1 MIDQLIEFS
10 IILNYIRNFVNIYH
24 LNGKIF
30 YKLYAKHILNVLN
43 IYEIGDINYGEVQD
57 WAELIECKDY
67 IDIPLNN
74 EIITDILFILSTP
87 EIIYPL
93 TIERSKELQK
103 LLAGVQL

>member
-10 IILNYIRNFVNIYH
+10 IPLNDLRNFVSSFH
-24 LNGKIF
+24 WDGKIF
-30 YKLYAKHILNVLN
+30 YKLYAKYILNVLN
-43 IYEIGDINYGEVQD
+43 RYEIGDINSGEVRE

-87 EIIYPL
+87 EINYPL

-103 LLAGVQL
+103 LLASVQP